1 MQYHKVIFF
10 VIIVNLQVSVVH
22 SQTKNLKETYPNT
35 EKHYK
40 SSADNTTCLL
50 DDDHLYGYSDDSLRL
65 VELSG
70 RAVIHIEPGLKD
82 FVISLSDHKIVI
94 PANEKADIYINS
106 RDFRLISAYLLT
118 GHAYWIYPHHVYYLS
133 QGTGIYLQQKVYH
146 HDSTPHIFTEYKKW
160 LEGVYLY
167 DDITLEEL
175 ADEMAGKYNIQIPIV
190 DPPLKSQRICIGF
203 ENSTSLLK
211 LLNRL
216 SLILDIEYALDE
228 NNIIRFSVKNRK
240 KDVGKSKIKSSA
252 Q

>member
-22 SQTKNLKETYPNT
+22 SQTKNLKETYPTT
-35 EKHYK
+35 EKQYK
-40 SSADNTTCLL
+40 SYADSTTCLL
-50 DDDHLYGYSDDSLRL
+50 DEDCQYGYSDDSLRL
-65 VELSG
+65 FELSG

-118 GHAYWIYPHHVYYLS
+118 GHAYWIYPHHQFYITE
-133 QGTGIYLQQKVYH
+133 GTGIYIEQKAYYH
-146 HDSTPHIFTEYKKW
+146 NSADKIFTEYTKW
-160 LEGVYLY
+160 LEGLYLY

-175 ADEMAGKYNIQIPIV
+175 ADEMAGKYNILIRIV
-190 DPPLKSQRICIGF
+190 DPVLRNRRIRLGF
-203 ENSTSLLK
+203 DKSTSLLT

-216 SLILDIEYALDE
+216 SLILDIEYVLDE
-228 NNIIRFSVKNRK
+228 NNIIRFSAKNRK
-240 KDVGKSKIKSSA
+240 KDVGISKVKSFA